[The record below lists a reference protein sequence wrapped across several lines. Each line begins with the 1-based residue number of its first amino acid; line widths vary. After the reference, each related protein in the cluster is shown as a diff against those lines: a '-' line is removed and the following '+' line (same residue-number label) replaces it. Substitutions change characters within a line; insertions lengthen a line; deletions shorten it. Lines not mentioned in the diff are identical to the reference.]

1 MTAPIALFVYNRP
14 WHTQQS
20 IESLQSNMLAA
31 ESELIIFSDGPKG
44 KADTSKVE
52 AVRSFCRKVNG
63 FSRVRLIE
71 RKSNLGLSESII
83 NGVEE
88 VLKEHDR
95 LIVLEDDIVT
105 SPYFL
110 SYMNG
115 SLKLYEQ
122 DDRVISI
129 HSYIYPVENGLPETF
144 FLLGADCQGWATW
157 RRGWELFE
165 KNGAK
170 LLAELKA
177 RNLTRDFDFDGSYPY
192 TRMLQ
197 EQIAG
202 KTQSWAVRWYASA
215 FLKNKYTLYPGK
227 SYIHNIGFDSSGTN
241 CSTADFFNGEMISTP
256 PSLQRTDVE
265 DNIVAR
271 KAIEK
276 YFRRTQSPIFKLQNR
291 VQAYMNKHLNRLNV
305 NKTTAG

>member
-14 WHTQQS
+14 WHTRQS
-20 IESLQSNMLAA
+20 VESLQSNTLAA
-31 ESELIIFSDGPKG
+31 ESELIIFSDGPG
-44 KADTSKVE
+44 AKADIAKVE
-52 AVRSFCRKVNG
+52 AVRNFCRKVSG
-63 FSRVRLIE
+63 FSKVKLIE
-71 RKSNLGLSESII
+71 RNANLGLSKSIMD
-83 NGVEE
+83 GVED

-115 SLKLYEQ
+115 SLDMYEH

-129 HSYIYPVENGLPETF
+129 HSYVYPVKDTLPETF

-177 RNLTRDFDFDGSYPY
+177 RNLTRDFDFNGSYPY

-197 EQIAG
+197 QQIAG

-215 FLKNKYTLYPGK
+215 FLKGKYTLYPGK
-227 SYIHNIGFDSSGTN
+227 SFIHNIGFDSSGTN
-241 CSTADFFNGEMISTP
+241 CSTADFFNGEMISSP
-256 PSLQRTDVE
+256 PSLQKADVE
-265 DNIVAR
+265 DNVVAR
-271 KAIEK
+271 QAIEK
-276 YFRRTQSPIFKLQNR
+276 YFRRVQSPIFKLQNR
-291 VQAYMNKHLNRLNV
+291 MQAYMKQQLNKLSAT
-305 NKTTAG
+305 KTTAY